1 MKWTPFLAA
10 PAAVILLA
18 PASAT
23 TYLTVEQA
31 QKAIF
36 PETTCAPTGQPG
48 VFRAANGGYVIIDRV
63 IGKHEYIKFAL
74 GINANGTIKQI
85 EILEY
90 SESYGYEVREAGWRA
105 QFVGKSATSPL
116 QLNVDIRNISGAT
129 LSSRHLTEGVKRVMM
144 MYQSSLKGR

>member
-10 PAAVILLA
+10 PAIVLIV

-31 QKAIF
+31 QQAIF
-36 PETTCAPTGQPG
+36 PATSFSAAGPG
-48 VFRAANGGYVIIDRV
+48 VFRASNGGYVIIDRV
-63 IGKHEYIKFAL
+63 IGKHEYIRFAV
-74 GINANGTIKQI
+74 GINANGTIRQI

-90 SESYGYEVREAGWRA
+90 SESYGYEVREADWRA
-105 QFVGKSATSPL
+105 QFVGKSATAAL
-116 QLNVDIRNISGAT
+116 QLNADIRNISGAT
-129 LSSRHLTEGVKRVMM
+129 LSSRHLTEGVKRIMM